1 MDHNQIIKEQDDQLN
16 EIENSVKKIKQNAKL
31 INQTIDA
38 QKVYIK
44 EMDEGM
50 DKTEEKMGFAM
61 KKIGTLLQT
70 QNKGQIKTFL
80 TLLCVAIVLFLIL
93 IFL

>member
-1 MDHNQIIKEQDDQLN
+1 MDHDQIIREQDEQLE
-16 EIENSVKKIKQNAKL
+16 EIESAVINIKNNARL
-31 INQTIDA
+31 INETIDE